1 MNPNYNNQIPGSE
14 LIRRFFTRTSMLTI
28 TIASA
33 ILSALIIFQTVIY
46 TFSGDKISMISSLY
60 YLFDNQNIEI
70 INAVFGCI
78 ISLVSILFFISFLS
92 IYLKAKANDSIA
104 SGLSMLT
111 VSSVIYIIVTCI
123 TVTLAFA
130 SISVQRYQSSKLS
143 NIFDSRE
150 FSEVPQTYTA
160 AQANYDFLIYIL
172 FGAAAILLGIG
183 AVRISLAMKKASSNM
198 ETPSNRGGALFLS
211 GAVSSIVLTTISF
224 FIALSSL
231 IIPNTDVNLKPITLL
246 GSTINVLIFA
256 AVTVVLY
263 GIAFLSS
270 HYTSS
275 INRVYPSNAKLSSYY
290 AGYATNAYP
299 TNANR
304 PPVPPVTPYIQTRN
318 QLYAAQQAAQQNPQ
332 YAQPYQP
339 QYTQVQQPQ
348 NPQQVSEAQA
358 QNDTT
363 TNVEPPLQQEIA
375 KTEAQPVTAGNVESE
390 D

>member
-14 LIRRFFTRTSMLTI
+14 LIKQFFTRTSMLTI

-60 YLFDNQNIEI
+60 YLFDNQHIEI
-70 INAVFGCI
+70 INAVFGSI

-92 IYLKAKANDSIA
+92 IYLKAKADDSIT

-123 TVTLAFA
+123 TVTLSFA
-130 SISVQRYQSSKLS
+130 SISVQRYQSSKL
-143 NIFDSRE
+143 NNLFDSRE
-150 FSEVPQTYTA
+150 FSEVPQTYTST
-160 AQANYDFLIYIL
+160 QANYDFLIYIL
-172 FGAAAILLGIG
+172 FGATAILLGIG
-183 AVRISLAMKKASSNM
+183 AVRISLAMKKASSDM
-198 ETPSNRGGALFLS
+198 EIPSNRGGALFLS
-211 GAVSSIVLTTISF
+211 GSISAIVLTTIAF

-231 IIPNTDVNLKPITLL
+231 VIPNTEVTLEPITLL
-246 GSTINVLIFA
+246 SSTINVLIFA
-256 AVTVVLY
+256 AASVIFY
-263 GIAFLSS
+263 GLAFLSS
-270 HYTSS
+270 NYTSS
-275 INRVYPSNAKLSSYY
+275 INKAYPSNAKLSSYY

-318 QLYAAQQAAQQNPQ
+318 QLYAAQQAAQQNTQ
-332 YAQPYQP
+332 YTQSYQP
-339 QYTQVQQPQ
+339 QHTQVQQPQ
-348 NPQQVSEAQA
+348 NVEAQIH
-358 QNDTT
+358 NDATT
-363 TNVEPPLQQEIA
+363 AVEPPIQPENI
-375 KTEAQPVTAGNVESE
+375 KTEAQPVTADNVESE

>member
-14 LIRRFFTRTSMLTI
+14 LIKRFFTRTSMLTI

-70 INAVFGCI
+70 INAVFGSI

-92 IYLKAKANDSIA
+92 IYLKAKANDSIT

-111 VSSVIYIIVTCI
+111 VSSVIYIIITCI
-123 TVTLAFA
+123 TVTLSFA

-143 NIFDSRE
+143 NVFDRRE
-150 FSEVPQTYTA
+150 FAETPQTYTA
-160 AQANYDFLIYIL
+160 TQANYDFLVYIL

-183 AVRISLAMKKASSNM
+183 AVRISLAMKKASSDL
-198 ETPSNRGGALFLS
+198 EIPSNRGGALFLS
-211 GAVSSIVLTTISF
+211 GDISAIVLTTIAF
-224 FIALSSL
+224 FAALSSL
-231 IIPNTDVNLKPITLL
+231 VIPNTDVTLKPITLL

-256 AVTVVLY
+256 AAAVVLY
-263 GIAFLSS
+263 GLAFLSS
-270 HYTSS
+270 NYTSS
-275 INRVYPSNAKLSSYY
+275 INKTYPSNAKLSSYY

-348 NPQQVSEAQA
+348 KVETPV

-363 TNVEPPLQQEIA
+363 TDIEPPIQQEDT
-375 KTEAQPVTAGNVESE
+375 KTEAQPVTAGSIENEE
-390 D
+390 